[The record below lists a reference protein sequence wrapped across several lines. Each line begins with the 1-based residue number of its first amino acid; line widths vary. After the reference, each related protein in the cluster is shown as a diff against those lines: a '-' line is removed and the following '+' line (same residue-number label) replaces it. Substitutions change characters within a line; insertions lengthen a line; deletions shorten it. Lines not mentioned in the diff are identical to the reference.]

1 MPKMKTKKCAA
12 KRFSKT
18 GTGKLKRNHMGGSHI
33 LSNKNPPKH
42 MGASRMQAHTGTDK
56 ASSSRIGGICGTAGG
71 VVAAKGPVGII
82 PITRSTSGRV
92 SSGGSNSGSIIISD
106 FLYYCHLT

>member
-33 LSNKNPPKH
+33 LSNKNRKRKRTLR
-42 MGASRMQAHTGTDK
+42 GSDLVDQADMK
-56 ASSSRIGGICGTAGG
+56 RITPYI
-71 VVAAKGPVGII
+71 
-82 PITRSTSGRV
+82 
-92 SSGGSNSGSIIISD
+92 
-106 FLYYCHLT
+106 

>member
-33 LSNKNPPKH
+33 LSNKNRKH
-42 MGASRMQAHTGTDK
+42 KRKLRSQDIVDK
-56 ASSSRIGGICGTAGG
+56 ADMKRITPFI
-71 VVAAKGPVGII
+71 
-82 PITRSTSGRV
+82 
-92 SSGGSNSGSIIISD
+92 
-106 FLYYCHLT
+106 

>member
-33 LSNKNPPKH
+33 LSNKNRKQKRKLR
-42 MGASRMQAHTGTDK
+42 SQDIVDK
-56 ASSSRIGGICGTAGG
+56 SDMKRIVPYI
-71 VVAAKGPVGII
+71 
-82 PITRSTSGRV
+82 
-92 SSGGSNSGSIIISD
+92 
-106 FLYYCHLT
+106 

>member
-33 LSNKNPPKH
+33 LSNKNRKRKRKLRSQDIVH
-42 MGASRMQAHTGTDK
+42 QADMK
-56 ASSSRIGGICGTAGG
+56 RITPYI
-71 VVAAKGPVGII
+71 
-82 PITRSTSGRV
+82 
-92 SSGGSNSGSIIISD
+92 
-106 FLYYCHLT
+106 

>member
-33 LSNKNPPKH
+33 LSNKNRKQKRKLRSQDIVH
-42 MGASRMQAHTGTDK
+42 KSDMK
-56 ASSSRIGGICGTAGG
+56 RITPYI
-71 VVAAKGPVGII
+71 
-82 PITRSTSGRV
+82 
-92 SSGGSNSGSIIISD
+92 
-106 FLYYCHLT
+106 

>member
-33 LSNKNPPKH
+33 LSNKNRK
-42 MGASRMQAHTGTDK
+42 RKRTFRGTDLVDQAGMK
-56 ASSSRIGGICGTAGG
+56 RITPYI
-71 VVAAKGPVGII
+71 
-82 PITRSTSGRV
+82 
-92 SSGGSNSGSIIISD
+92 
-106 FLYYCHLT
+106 